1 MNRPVTDNLKEN
13 LTKPKV
19 YRVVVE
25 TLNKTK
31 SGWTI
36 NSRKIITFPG
46 IEEYIDKYG
55 DFEDQ

>member
-1 MNRPVTDNLKEN
+1 MTRPVTDDIKE
-13 LTKPKV
+13 TIAKPKV

-31 SGWTI
+31 TGWTV

-46 IEEYIDKYG
+46 IEDYIDKYG
-55 DFEDQ
+55 EFEDQ